1 MLKKEGLRS
10 SAVKREL
17 GARAEMLS
25 ATVHVASL
33 KSAMEKLLSEVKML
47 DTNELSSLEAL
58 MRQATY
64 VLNQS
69 AQTVQTAAK
78 VVIELEK
85 QLEHAKEL

>member
-1 MLKKEGLRS
+1 MHKKDVPQLPVVRQ
-10 SAVKREL
+10 AL

-33 KSAMEKLLSEVKML
+33 KSAMEKLLSEVKTL